1 MILYTKFVHNIHDP
15 QVSSE
20 QAITRRGLK
29 ICQKG
34 DQIKTLTENRW
45 DVASQS
51 TENVWYRVSFDGKA
65 PTCECPYHIKGEGRR
80 CKHIAAIEHILLISE
95 ELSHDNHITIKKP
108 EVQCP
113 DCNSISALDHTLAGA
128 GSGRRTSVVP
138 VGDGSEIIWAWSIVK
153 CRMHTSH

>member
-1 MILYTKFVHNIHDP
+1 MAHTKHRKSSIGV
-15 QVSSE
+15 VSE
-20 QAITRRGLK
+20 QAITHRGLK

-80 CKHIAAIEHILLISE
+80 CKHIAAIEHVLLISDVA
-95 ELSHDNHITIKKP
+95 SHGKPITIKKP
-108 EVQCP
+108 ELQCP
-113 DCNSISALDHTLAGA
+113 DCNSISALDHTLAGTR
-128 GSGRRTSVVP
+128 SDRRTSVVP
-138 VGDGSEIIWAWSIVK
+138 VGDSSEII
-153 CRMHTSH
+153 